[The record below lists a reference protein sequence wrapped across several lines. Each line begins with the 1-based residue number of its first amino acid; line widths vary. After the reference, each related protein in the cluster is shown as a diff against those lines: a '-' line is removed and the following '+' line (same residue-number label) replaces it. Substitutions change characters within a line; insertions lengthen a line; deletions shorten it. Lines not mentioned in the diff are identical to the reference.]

1 MDRIKKK
8 KEKKKE
14 RRLCVRE
21 RELRE
26 RESEKGRKLLDQFVG
41 GRKEK
46 KGKKERKLKEKR
58 KMKETEPAS
67 CSGRTRRCS
76 EWNCTSR
83 SRCLPTSDLFY
94 A

>member
-8 KEKKKE
+8 KEKKRE

-21 RELRE
+21 RELRG

-58 KMKETEPAS
+58 KKKK
-67 CSGRTRRCS
+67 RR
-76 EWNCTSR
+76 
-83 SRCLPTSDLFY
+83 
-94 A
+94 